1 MPENHITVDTETLS
15 SSWLSV
21 LSDLFLILWF
31 IVNAVLWCL
40 WIYRIYK
47 NLYAMNIPHLRQSP
61 GLAVGWYFIPI
72 ACLWKPYE
80 GIKDAWN
87 ACSTIGALV
96 PGSKKL
102 KVRWSLRAGGLFG
115 FSPLFWASLP
125 IGSKWEQILLV
136 SWLWQRQYIFT
147 SLIDIAVAI
156 MAIQVVKK
164 LTDQQ
169 EEKYQSL
176 AVQQVPIAETTAN
189 NEPSFTF
196 KQPEKNKPSSDFLW
210 D

>member
-1 MPENHITVDTETLS
+1 MERLFYDRRSGTRLEKIKGPMIVK
-15 SSWLSV
+15 SW
-21 LSDLFLILWF
+21 WT
-31 IVNAVLWCL
+31 L
-40 WIYRIYK
+40 WI
-47 NLYAMNIPHLRQSP
+47 
-61 GLAVGWYFIPI
+61 F
-72 ACLWKPYE
+72 
-80 GIKDAWN
+80 
-87 ACSTIGALV
+87 STILSQSSYRV
-96 PGSKKL
+96 EM
-102 KVRWSLRAGGLFG
+102 RANTAGELT
-115 FSPLFWASLP
+115 LAAA
-125 IGSKWEQILLV
+125 IT
-136 SWLWQRQYIFT
+136 IFT